1 MTNTN
6 RSQSILEANK
16 HFVFDVQVNLYSYF
30 KINKVHL
37 KHSFSKNFL
46 IDELPVTYNH
56 IIRRMKTQSL
66 FTDLLTNVSLIELLS
81 ILQAQPRGQLQNEGM
96 HKAYPRRPPTYQN
109 INQSFGQ
116 KNKKIEFRL
125 TSQHYFW
132 AKL

>member
-56 IIRRMKTQSL
+56 IIRRMKT
-66 FTDLLTNVSLIELLS
+66 
-81 ILQAQPRGQLQNEGM
+81 
-96 HKAYPRRPPTYQN
+96 
-109 INQSFGQ
+109 
-116 KNKKIEFRL
+116 
-125 TSQHYFW
+125 
-132 AKL
+132 